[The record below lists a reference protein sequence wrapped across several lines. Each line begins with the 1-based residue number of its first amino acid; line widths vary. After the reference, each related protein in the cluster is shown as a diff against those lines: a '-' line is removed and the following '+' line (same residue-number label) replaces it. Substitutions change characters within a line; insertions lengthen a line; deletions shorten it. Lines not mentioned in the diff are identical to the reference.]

1 MAKKKKIIKTS
12 VYKSAKTGR
21 FVRKGYA
28 KKNKNT
34 TFKET
39 VKREV

>member
-1 MAKKKKIIKTS
+1 MSKKTKIIKTS

-21 FVRKGYA
+21 FVRRNYV

-39 VKREV
+39 VRKKV

>member
-21 FVRKGYA
+21 FVTKDYTKTHKA
-28 KKNKNT
+28 TTIKEKVIKKI
-34 TFKET
+34 
-39 VKREV
+39 